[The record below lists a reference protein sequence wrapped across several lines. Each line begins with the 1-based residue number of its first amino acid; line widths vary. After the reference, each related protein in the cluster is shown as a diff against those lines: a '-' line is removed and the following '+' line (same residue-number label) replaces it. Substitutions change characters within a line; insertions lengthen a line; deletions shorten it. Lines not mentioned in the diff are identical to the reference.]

1 MSIKEGKVTPAMK
14 QYYEMKAQYA
24 DTILFFRMGDF
35 YEMFDEDAKI
45 VSRELG
51 LTLTSRNKNSDNP
64 IPLAGI
70 PYHAADKYLAELTRK
85 GYKVTM
91 SEQVSDPKLP
101 GIVQR
106 QVTQVVTPGTTLQT
120 EVLDAKGYNYLA
132 SIAGTFPTCGLS
144 FLDLS
149 TGVWHVTECSSYEAA
164 LDELLLKSPKEVLV
178 SGDFFNKVD
187 CLTTLSKHTIFAQE
201 YSLTDDASSFL
212 KTHFELQSLSVLG
225 LENKSAATM
234 AAALTLSYVYNT
246 QKTEPKYLHPL
257 RYYSREGK
265 MILDMGVV
273 RNLELFA
280 TNRDG
285 EKKGSVLHLID
296 QTMTGGG
303 GRLLREW
310 MLAPELDLDTIHRRL
325 DTVEFFY
332 KDTEL
337 RKKIRSCLSNI
348 SDMERVLARLSL
360 GRGNARD
367 LLAIA
372 NTLEAIGH
380 IRDSLMIEKNLPT
393 LLAHALSCFT
403 NETSKRILSHIRDAI
418 SAEAGIEISMGNIIR
433 EGYDEEVD
441 TLRNLK
447 QKAKEWMME
456 YQQKEQE
463 TTGISQLKVKFTS
476 VFGYFLEIPK
486 SQESK
491 VPMHYVRK
499 QTLVG
504 AERYITEELKVFE
517 EKVLSSEE
525 KAAAREYEIFLEV
538 RDVVLREIS
547 FLQEV
552 SLQCSMT
559 DVLSSFAELSYR
571 ESYSR
576 PAFTDEKTMQIKEG
590 KHPVIAALLR
600 EQKETYV
607 PNDIHFTENKEEFLL
622 ITGPN
627 MAGKST
633 YLRQAALIA
642 FFAQIG
648 CFVPAVSAVLPI
660 YDRIFTRVGASDN
673 MSKGESTFMVEM
685 QEASFILHNATA
697 NSLIILDEIGRGTST
712 YDGLSIAWAIVSYI
726 HDHIGAHTLF
736 ATHYHEL
743 IEVAD
748 TLPKAKNYSV
758 AIAENEGGVIFL
770 HKIIEG
776 GASESYGIEVAKL
789 AGMPKD
795 VLKEAKA
802 HLQALESK
810 DSGKKASVLQDS
822 LFTIVEQQSNP
833 EIAAL
838 VKQLQDTDI
847 NSLTPLQAM
856 EKLSKMIEDAK
867 DL

>member
-64 IPLAGI
+64 TPLAGI

-106 QVTQVVTPGTTLQT
+106 QVTQVITPGTTLQT

-132 SIAGTFPTCGLS
+132 SIAGTFPMCGLS

-149 TGVWHVTECSSYEAA
+149 TGVWHVTECTSYENA
-164 LDELLLKSPKEVLV
+164 LDELLLKAPKEVLV
-178 SGDFFNKVD
+178 SSDFFNKAD
-187 CLTTLSKHTIFAQE
+187 CLAIMAKHNTFAQE
-201 YSLTDDASSFL
+201 FSLNEDASDIL
-212 KTHFELQSLSVLG
+212 KIHFELQSLSVFG
-225 LENKSAATM
+225 LEHKTAAIE

-246 QKTEPKYLHPL
+246 QKTEPKYLHPV
-257 RYYSREGK
+257 RYYSRDGK
-265 MILDMGVV
+265 MVLDMGVV

-303 GRLLREW
+303 GRLLRDW
-310 MLAPELDLDTIHRRL
+310 MLAPELNLETINARL

-337 RKKIRSCLSNI
+337 RKQIRSYLSNI
-348 SDMERVLARLSL
+348 SDMERLLARLSL

-372 NTLEAIGH
+372 NTLEAIGQ
-380 IRDSLMIEKNLPT
+380 IKETLVGEENIPT
-393 LLAHALSCFT
+393 LVRQALKHFTDDTLRRVLAHV
-403 NETSKRILSHIRDAI
+403 RDAI
-418 SAEAGIEISMGNIIR
+418 SPEAGIEISMGNIIR
-433 EGYDEEVD
+433 EGYNEEVD
-441 TLRNLK
+441 ELRNLK

-456 YQQKEQE
+456 YQQKEQAS
-463 TTGISQLKVKFTS
+463 TGISQLKVKFTS

-525 KAAAREYEIFLEV
+525 KSAAREYEIFLEV
-538 RDVVLREIS
+538 RESVLKEIS
-547 FLQEV
+547 LLQEIA
-552 SLQCSMT
+552 LQCSLT
-559 DVLSSFAELSYR
+559 DVLSSFAELSYK
-571 ESYSR
+571 ESYNR
-576 PAFTDEKTMQIKEG
+576 PGFTNEKTTHITEG

-607 PNDIHFTENKEEFLL
+607 PNDIHFQQEKEEFLL

-633 YLRQAALIA
+633 YLRQAALIS

-648 CFVPAVSAVLPI
+648 CFVPATSAVLPI

-726 HDHIGAHTLF
+726 HNNIGAHTLF

-748 TLPKAKNYSV
+748 TLSKAKNYSV
-758 AIAENEGGVIFL
+758 AIAENEAGVIFL

-789 AGMPKD
+789 AGLPKE
-795 VLKEAKA
+795 VLKEAKT

-810 DSGKKASVLQDS
+810 DNSKKVPVLQDS
-822 LFTIVEQQSNP
+822 LFTIVEEKSNP
-833 EIAAL
+833 EVEAL
-838 VKQLQDTDI
+838 IKQIKSTDI

-856 EKLSKMIEDAK
+856 EKLSKIIEEAK
-867 DL
+867 EV